1 MKTIAAAALICLIIA
16 LVLPL
21 SLAPGAGDGAEPEE
35 GAPAAGADADTEF
48 TVLSGWEAERVNMA
62 DYLPGV
68 VAAEMPALFEP
79 DALKA
84 QAVAAR
90 SFILSR
96 TLTVN
101 ANHPEAD
108 VCDDPDC
115 CKAHN
120 TEEELREKWG
130 GDYDE
135 YWQKMLSAVRET
147 DGQYLEY
154 GGEPIF
160 AAFHSSSAGMTEGSG
175 EVWNALPYLVSVPSP
190 EDEED
195 VPDYVTTVTY
205 TEGEFAS
212 RLREGYPYLSLGQDP
227 AGLVEEVTM
236 DESGRVSSVTI
247 AGQEV
252 PGTEMRALFEL
263 RSTAFELE
271 YASGSFTFTVTG
283 YGHGVGMSQYGANV
297 LAGLGT
303 PYTDILAH
311 YYPGTELVE
320 G

>member
-21 SLAPGAGDGAEPEE
+21 SLAPGAWDGAEPEE
-35 GAPAAGADADTEF
+35 DAPAAGADADTEF
-48 TVLSGWEAERVNMA
+48 TVLSGGEAERVNMA

-130 GDYDE
+130 GDYDDTGRRCSPP
-135 YWQKMLSAVRET
+135 SARRT
-147 DGQYLEY
+147 
-154 GGEPIF
+154 
-160 AAFHSSSAGMTEGSG
+160 GSTL
-175 EVWNALPYLVSVPSP
+175 NTA
-190 EDEED
+190 
-195 VPDYVTTVTY
+195 
-205 TEGEFAS
+205 AS
-212 RLREGYPYLSLGQDP
+212 RYSLP
-227 AGLVEEVTM
+227 STPPP
-236 DESGRVSSVTI
+236 
-247 AGQEV
+247 
-252 PGTEMRALFEL
+252 PG
-263 RSTAFELE
+263 
-271 YASGSFTFTVTG
+271 
-283 YGHGVGMSQYGANV
+283 
-297 LAGLGT
+297 
-303 PYTDILAH
+303 
-311 YYPGTELVE
+311 
-320 G
+320 